1 MNVFKNLHLSPLFL
15 SIVVFTL
22 AAQYTIIEFGGG
34 LVRTVGLTNDQW
46 IKCILLSSL
55 TLPIGGLMR
64 LVPIDDS
71 ETDYA
76 ESSKLITTTTSI
88 DNNHKGEGHESTS
101 KLQSQQL
108 DGSFLLW
115 LVVVTVIPVLV
126 LQQFN
131 DHWKLFL

>member
-76 ESSKLITTTTSI
+76 ETSKLITTTSI
-88 DNNHKGEGHESTS
+88 DNDHKGKRDESTR
-101 KLQSQQL
+101 KVQSQQW
-108 DGSFLLW
+108 DVSFLLW